1 MLKEQSEI
9 EINGETLIA
18 DNDFIPILKELNKI
32 GLKTVEHCH
41 GRKISHDENDPH
53 KPLAYITFD
62 IPERGSVYIN
72 KFKDKTLLTINWERK
87 R

>member
-1 MLKEQSEI
+1 MLKDQSEI
-9 EINGETLIA
+9 YIGSEKIIV
-18 DNDFIPILKELNKI
+18 DNDFISILKELHNV

-62 IPERGSVYIN
+62 ISERGSVYIN
-72 KFKDKTLLTINWERK
+72 KYKDKTLLTINWERK